1 MRYEKHKYTPQMY
14 KQNPLEASK
23 TWLKRPKQPLKSGI
37 LGAKSGK
44 LELKKYELATKLE
57 RQNGAK
63 CRFQA

>member
-1 MRYEKHKYTPQMY
+1 MY
-14 KQNPLEASK
+14 KQNLLEASK

-44 LELKKYELATKLE
+44 FELKKYELATKQE

-63 CRFQA
+63 CRVYSLKQTNAKA

>member
-1 MRYEKHKYTPQMY
+1 MRGKKHKYPLQLY
-14 KQNPLEASK
+14 KQNLLEPWN
-23 TWLKRPKQPLKSGI
+23 TWLKSAKWSLKSGF

-63 CRFQA
+63 CRF

>member
-1 MRYEKHKYTPQMY
+1 MY
-14 KQNPLEASK
+14 KQNLLEASK
-23 TWLKRPKQPLKSGI
+23 TRLKRAKQPLKSGI
-37 LGAKSGK
+37 LGAESGK